1 MKCIEKRWIFCIV
14 AFGSERQTVQ
24 PTSANGM
31 FSGKDIR
38 RFITEMQREQRFA
51 LQLGTLAMV
60 LLPTIFI
67 ATLM

>member
-1 MKCIEKRWIFCIV
+1 
-14 AFGSERQTVQ
+14 
-24 PTSANGM
+24 M